1 MKNYYVYELV
11 NLMGTVEYVGNTSL
25 PEHRFRQH
33 TKWKPGNHGK
43 FFNRQDVFMNL
54 VSSYATKKEAKVEEM
69 RLQKYWGF
77 QTEDEK
83 VSFSTMGKSKNK
95 GSKNSQSKL
104 NEKQVKQIKRMLENK
119 IQIIKIAEIFNVSV
133 GPISAIK
140 NKKAWKH
147 ITI

>member
-1 MKNYYVYELV
+1 MKSYYVYEIV
-11 NLMGTVEYVGNTSL
+11 NLVGTVEYVGHTDN

-54 VSSYATKKEAKVEEM
+54 VSVHSTKKEAKSEEIK
-69 RLQKYWGF
+69 LQNFWGF
-77 QTEDEK
+77 LTEDEK

-104 NEKQVKQIKRMLENK
+104 NEKQVKQIKRMLENR

-140 NKKAWKH
+140 NGKAWKH